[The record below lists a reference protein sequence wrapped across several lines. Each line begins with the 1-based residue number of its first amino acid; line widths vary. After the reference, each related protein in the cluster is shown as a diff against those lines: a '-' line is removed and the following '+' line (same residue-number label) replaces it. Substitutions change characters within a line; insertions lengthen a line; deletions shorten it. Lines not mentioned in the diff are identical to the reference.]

1 MQTACVHEGL
11 SNHVT
16 ARGQVLFNLC
26 KKSVVIIEIVTV
38 AGVGLTLTTLMSP
51 PRDSWGMKHFYGS
64 DWSCHLHLFW
74 PLRNCCHTPDITHTD
89 DFIRADQATVGVLN
103 HLQTTASSFCFMT
116 FIHLRASVSTPTV
129 WPCTSS
135 HARGSRSLMI
145 TPAAAALQNIAAAC
159 VRTPDNYIHLVGV
172 CTPRVRIIHSA
183 RSRSPA
189 SSKTERQQTG
199 S

>member
-74 PLRNCCHTPDITHTD
+74 PLRNCCHTHTGSH
-89 DFIRADQATVGVLN
+89 TP
-103 HLQTTASSFCFMT
+103 TTS
-116 FIHLRASVSTPTV
+116 SVSYGRGVEPSPNNCFVVLFHDFHPSSSLRLHTHG
-129 WPCTSS
+129 WAMHLISCTRQPQPYDHSS
-135 HARGSRSLMI
+135 SGSTAEHCCCMCSDTGQLYTFGGCMHASRAYY
-145 TPAAAALQNIAAAC
+145 PFCAL
-159 VRTPDNYIHLVGV
+159 TF
-172 CTPRVRIIHSA
+172 A
-183 RSRSPA
+183 RLI
-189 SSKTERQQTG
+189 
-199 S
+199 